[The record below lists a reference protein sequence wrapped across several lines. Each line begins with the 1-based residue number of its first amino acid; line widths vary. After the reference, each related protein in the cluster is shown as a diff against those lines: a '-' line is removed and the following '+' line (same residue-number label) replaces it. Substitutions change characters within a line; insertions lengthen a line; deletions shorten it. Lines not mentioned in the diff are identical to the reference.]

1 MKKLSSLLLFIS
13 LISFTALSINVK
25 SQTTAMDF
33 EQDECSGTPHHLY
46 AELDAGNVVI
56 LEYVMLNCA
65 PCIIGTK
72 ALESLTSPYEISHPG
87 RVHIY
92 SFAFLNSYTCEQI
105 LAWKSDNNFT
115 HPVFNNG
122 EEQVD
127 YYGGM
132 GMPTIVVVGTN
143 EHKVFFKSIG
153 YTSAIDD
160 LIREAL
166 DSALIYNP
174 MGIGEQIPVS
184 GFSIYPTLFT
194 DRLNV
199 VTNNEFTGTE
209 LFIYDTFG
217 REVVVSR
224 VPESGNLSI
233 PVAGLSRGIY
243 IARLKT
249 NSGFSEGIRLVRH

>member
-1 MKKLSSLLLFIS
+1 MKKLSTLFFLLL
-13 LISFTALSINVK
+13 LLLQSINGF
-25 SQTTAMDF
+25 SQTTAMDV
-33 EQDECSGTPHHLY
+33 EQDECGGASHHLF

-72 ALESLTSPYEISHPG
+72 ALESLTAPYEISHPG

-122 EEQVD
+122 EEQVN

-166 DSALIYNP
+166 DSALLYNP

-184 GFSIYPTLFT
+184 GFKIYPTLFT
-194 DRLNV
+194 DHLNV
-199 VTNNEFTGTE
+199 FVSNEFTGAE
-209 LFIYDTFG
+209 LFIYDNFG
-217 REVVVSR
+217 REVLASR

-233 PVAGLSRGIY
+233 PVTGLSSGIY

-249 NSGFSEGIRLVRH
+249 DSGFTEGIKLVMQ